1 MEKNLIE
8 VFIAFFREMIGDL
21 GQFDEILEDVDY
33 VWVLYSFFFV
43 ATILL
48 TIAML
53 NLLIAIISDTFSR
66 VKNAENLTKI
76 WERWNIITEID
87 DLLFEKNKGKA
98 TAAVKETKKK
108 FLIFIYNDCHFK
120 KEMNDIEFKNSMIEY
135 KENSKKTSDENFKK
149 MDENYKKLEEN
160 FKKMEE
166 KIEDHSKNLEVK
178 IEKIFELLENSEKWK
193 KTNKLEFP

>member
-21 GQFDEILEDVDY
+21 GQFDEISEDVDY
-33 VWVLYSFFFV
+33 VWLLYGFFFV

-98 TAAVKETKKK
+98 VKETKKK

-120 KEMNDIEFKNSMIEY
+120 KEMNDVEFKNSMIEY